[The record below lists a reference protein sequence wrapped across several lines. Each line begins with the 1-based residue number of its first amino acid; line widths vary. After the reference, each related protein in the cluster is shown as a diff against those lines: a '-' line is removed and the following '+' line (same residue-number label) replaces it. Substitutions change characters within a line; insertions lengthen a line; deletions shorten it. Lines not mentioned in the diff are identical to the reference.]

1 MATFKVGQRARIIDG
16 IWGYWIGREVE
27 IIGPLGTYPLFPDE
41 YAISRPEPWHAEDE
55 GVKTFSAPARHLAPL
70 TPPAADAWAA
80 DAVRK
85 VTKPQHVEPE
95 VAERLREFDRLI
107 GN

>member
-1 MATFKVGQRARIIDG
+1 MANFKVGDRVRVIDG
-16 IWGYWIGREVE
+16 RGRERRV
-27 IIGPLGTYPLFPDE
+27 IGLCGTVVRNCLTVYPTPLYEVTMDLAVDGEVSWLWRSHE
-41 YAISRPEPWHAEDE
+41 
-55 GVKTFSAPARHLAPL
+55 LAPL